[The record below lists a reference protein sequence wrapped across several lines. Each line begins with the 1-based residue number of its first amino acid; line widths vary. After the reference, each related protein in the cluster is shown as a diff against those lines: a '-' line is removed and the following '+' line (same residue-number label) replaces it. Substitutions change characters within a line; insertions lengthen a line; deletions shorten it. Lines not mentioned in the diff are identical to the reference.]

1 MTGANKSKIPLA
13 RSTALLRRSQRATTP
28 WRKAKNLFDC
38 CLYWAPVT
46 SFPLSAEQ
54 KHWLVS
60 FLREFEVRSLRTANL
75 EPEHFLLAASVRSLE
90 GHASRG
96 GLENRMPVLG
106 AARLIRRDAGN
117 AVPEPEAVIFHLPD
131 GVVHCTSAILTLDKL
146 PAKASRIEF
155 LAGFGGLVAVFHPL
169 EPVASSSIGLSVTE
183 GMRQHIP
190 LLANALSLFD
200 VEQAASNL
208 LGLKS
213 QWLSRTKEL
222 FGEDLEADPAFSGIP
237 FVLPLFESKDFLDQ
251 PSTERLKLLE
261 AFPIYFRES
270 PADGGVILAMQDVY
284 EPIFLETLHDM
295 KDQGRTRPTG
305 EL

>member
-1 MTGANKSKIPLA
+1 
-13 RSTALLRRSQRATTP
+13 
-28 WRKAKNLFDC
+28 
-38 CLYWAPVT
+38 
-46 SFPLSAEQ
+46 
-54 KHWLVS
+54 
-60 FLREFEVRSLRTANL
+60 
-75 EPEHFLLAASVRSLE
+75 
-90 GHASRG
+90 
-96 GLENRMPVLG
+96 
-106 AARLIRRDAGN
+106 
-117 AVPEPEAVIFHLPD
+117 
-131 GVVHCTSAILTLDKL
+131 
-146 PAKASRIEF
+146 
-155 LAGFGGLVAVFHPL
+155 
-169 EPVASSSIGLSVTE
+169 
-183 GMRQHIP
+183 MRQHIP

-200 VEQAASNL
+200 VDQAASNL

-237 FVLPLFESKDFLDQ
+237 FVLPLFESKDFLEQ